1 MRAIATVL
9 LLVVVAAP
17 ITRFALGDGV
27 AAAKS
32 ERHTSLERHHR
43 TGARAP
49 ASAVEA
55 PRVAAVVAVVLMDIT
70 DSAPARLAVPDR
82 AIFVPPR
89 A

>member
-17 ITRFALGDGV
+17 ITRFALGDGL
-27 AAAKS
+27 ATAKS

-49 ASAVEA
+49 AGAVADPPVTE
-55 PRVAAVVAVVLMDIT
+55 VVAVGLT
-70 DSAPARLAVPDR
+70 DVDHSAPVRPDAPDR